1 MRIGERKTEIGK
13 IISEEI
19 KKLIGKLTC
28 KIQKVILYLY
38 PEMTNFQKD
47 IRKEKIK
54 LKKEEIL
61 KIIVIV
67 LLPFIIAGAYI
78 FMPLKIVN
86 AVFLV
91 SYVVLVSYKT
101 FKLYRIEKRINK
113 RIVINILLLV
123 FMILFGTYTILK

>member
-1 MRIGERKTEIGK
+1 MEIGK

-101 FKLYRIEKRINK
+101 FKIYRIEKRIKK

-123 FMILFGTYTILK
+123 FMTLFGTYTILK

>member
-1 MRIGERKTEIGK
+1 MKIGK

-19 KKLIGKLTC
+19 KKLIGNLTC

-38 PEMTNFQKD
+38 PEMTNFQED

-113 RIVINILLLV
+113 RIVINVLLLV
-123 FMILFGTYTILK
+123 IMILFGTYTILK

>member
-1 MRIGERKTEIGK
+1 MKIGK

-38 PEMTNFQKD
+38 PEMTNFQEN

-86 AVFLV
+86 IIFLL
-91 SYVVLVSYKT
+91 SYVFLVSYKT
-101 FKLYRIEKRINK
+101 FKLYRTEKRINK
-113 RIVINILLLV
+113 SIVINVLLLV
-123 FMILFGTYTILK
+123 IMILFGTYTILK

>member
-1 MRIGERKTEIGK
+1 MRNDCDFLSDTINKMRIEKRKMKIGK

-38 PEMTNFQKD
+38 PEMTNFQED

-67 LLPFIIAGAYI
+67 LIPFIIAGAYI

-91 SYVVLVSYKT
+91 SYVFLTTDRKSVV
-101 FKLYRIEKRINK
+101 
-113 RIVINILLLV
+113 
-123 FMILFGTYTILK
+123 

>member
-1 MRIGERKTEIGK
+1 MKIGK

-38 PEMTNFQKD
+38 PEMTNFQED

-67 LLPFIIAGAYI
+67 LLPFIITGAYI

-113 RIVINILLLV
+113 RIVINVLLLV
-123 FMILFGTYTILK
+123 IMILFGTCTILK

>member
-1 MRIGERKTEIGK
+1 MKAGK